1 MKIILARHG
10 ETFAN
15 EQRRFESSDNESGT
29 SLTMAG
35 VRQVEALALNL
46 KAYRPIS
53 NVFSS
58 PARRTRETTRI
69 LADALGA
76 PTHFIDDLREID
88 CGKWAGKSVDAV
100 ADRHPRLWKTRKQK
114 PMEFRFPGGENLLEV
129 EQRASS
135 LIESLSKLRPDMN
148 LLLVSHSTMISVLLA
163 RLCHWDLEESWMQRL
178 GYHAN
183 ADFSVLECDLQTG
196 EYEWI
201 TRAGCHGI

>member
-1 MKIILARHG
+1 
-10 ETFAN
+10 
-15 EQRRFESSDNESGT
+15 
-29 SLTMAG
+29 
-35 VRQVEALALNL
+35 
-46 KAYRPIS
+46 
-53 NVFSS
+53 
-58 PARRTRETTRI
+58 
-69 LADALGA
+69 
-76 PTHFIDDLREID
+76 
-88 CGKWAGKSVDAV
+88 
-100 ADRHPRLWKTRKQK
+100 
-114 PMEFRFPGGENLLEV
+114 MEFRFPGGENLLEV

-135 LIESLSKLRPDMN
+135 LIESLSKMRPDMN